1 MEIYQSTHNQI
12 SHIIKMNLLLS
23 TGIISFII
31 QILTGAF
38 DIYVLT
44 FDHDE
49 TYHLVRELLK
59 IEIYVQVVEG
69 AFYFWLITNFHN
81 IKNITP
87 QRYYDWIITTPTMLF
102 TYCVYLIHLNR
113 MENSKTSILEI
124 SQSDISKKDNKE
136 SLFEIIQNNTPTI
149 VPIFILN
156 TIMLGFGYLEEMG
169 KIGKTLGISLG
180 FIPFLLMFWI
190 IYDGYAKFTEIGRK
204 TFYYFS
210 FIWALYGVAAF
221 MSYRIK
227 NIAYNILDLFSKN
240 FFGIFLAG
248 ILFMNRKV

>member
-1 MEIYQSTHNQI
+1 MD
-12 SHIIKMNLLLS
+12 LLLS
-23 TGIISFII
+23 TGIISFFI
-31 QILTGAF
+31 QIITGCF

-44 FDHDE
+44 FDHDKA
-49 TYHLVRELLK
+49 YHLIRELLK
-59 IEIYVQVVEG
+59 LELFVQVIEG
-69 AFYFWLITNFHN
+69 AFYLWLILNFQN

-102 TYCVYLIHLNR
+102 TYCVYLIYLKR
-113 MENSKTSILEI
+113 MANSN
-124 SQSDISKKDNKE
+124 SDIDKNKKNNENKE
-136 SLFEIIQNNTPTI
+136 SLFEIIQNNTPTL

-156 TIMLGFGYLEEMG
+156 TMMLGFGYLEEMG
-169 KIGKTLGISLG
+169 QINTFLGISLG
-180 FIPFLLMFWI
+180 FIPFFWMFWI
-190 IYDGYAKFTEIGRK
+190 IYDNYAKFTEIGRI

-240 FFGIFLAG
+240 FFGIFLAA